1 MYLKKDRQTD
11 RVDIVCK
18 KGARV
23 WEEKAIVEDDNNKP
37 HPLPINGR
45 T

>member
-1 MYLKKDRQTD
+1 MKDRQTH
-11 RVDIVCK
+11 RVLHIDCN
-18 KGARV
+18 KGGSAV
-23 WEEKAIVEDDNNKP
+23 GGKAIVEDDNNKP